1 MEIDVGS
8 LRCMAPSLGIPS
20 HRHYDPGDVEDSALR
35 LDWAKI
41 LFRAGYR
48 LRFPQETTGTAV
60 LLFHRFLIQERVGK
74 HRRSRDVILTTCL
87 FLAGKV
93 TEAPRRLRDVINVL
107 HMLTRAQEEPPL
119 LDKAYWTMKER
130 IVEFEQVLL
139 RTINFQVDPPDPYR
153 LLLNYARSLR
163 LGRAATRTAW
173 GLANDVLF
181 CPRALSAPPPAVA
194 CAAIRMA
201 ARVHGSERRL
211 RWFSPPLQPKK
222 RRKRRRDGEESC
234 GGGGSGGG
242 SGDSRE
248 RKLFA
253 GEGGQGDPRTAPP
266 PPPPPYTSGGFVG
279 RFGQHSAMGAGVP
292 SRVPPPPPP
301 PPPPGAQP
309 HPTGGGY
316 GLVNGHF
323 DGRVSGVP
331 PSIPPLPPPPLP
343 PPPPPPDVM
352 HGGVTGRLGAGAADV
367 AAAGVR
373 SGGARDKQKG
383 EEEEEVADGGGD
395 SDPATLPWWV
405 LFDARD
411 EEVELVCSE
420 LLALYRRHSDGTK
433 GNDTLSG
440 KDGVGIDDDGGSNRG
455 VGGAESTGDAAGG
468 GREAFRVNGKEGSDR
483 GRGTKSES

>member
-8 LRCMAPSLGIPS
+8 LRCVAPALGIPPN
-20 HRHYDPGDVEDSALR
+20 RHYDPSDAEDAALR
-35 LDWAKI
+35 LEWAKV

-107 HMLTRAQEEPPL
+107 HMLNSTSQDEPPL

-163 LGRAATRTAW
+163 LDRAATRTAW

-194 CAAIRMA
+194 CAVIRMA
-201 ARVHGSERRL
+201 ARVHGGDRRL
-211 RWFSPPLQPKK
+211 RWYSPPVQKIS
-222 RRKRRRDGEESC
+222 KRRREEGGDAIGGRDLRKVESGTGDTGR
-234 GGGGSGGG
+234 GGGTG
-242 SGDSRE
+242 SGDGGSVVPPME
-248 RKLFA
+248 R
-253 GEGGQGDPRTAPP
+253 PVPP
-266 PPPPPYTSGGFVG
+266 PPPPPPFPPPHGGLGGGVN
-279 RFGQHSAMGAGVP
+279 GQHVVRAAGA
-292 SRVPPPPPP
+292 PPPPPP
-301 PPPPGAQP
+301 PPPPTVGDHGGISGKQGGFAGSADVVGVGVRR
-309 HPTGGGY
+309 GGG
-316 GLVNGHF
+316 
-323 DGRVSGVP
+323 GR
-331 PSIPPLPPPPLP
+331 
-343 PPPPPPDVM
+343 
-352 HGGVTGRLGAGAADV
+352 
-367 AAAGVR
+367 
-373 SGGARDKQKG
+373 
-383 EEEEEVADGGGD
+383 GGD
-395 SDPATLPWWV
+395 EDQGDETATKPWWR

-420 LLALYRRHSDGTK
+420 LLALYRAHGDGE
-433 GNDTLSG
+433 SAAG
-440 KDGVGIDDDGGSNRG
+440 KDGSSETTAKGDGGG
-455 VGGAESTGDAAGG
+455 VSAKSSDDRPDAEAIARAAGG
-468 GREAFRVNGKEGSDR
+468 E
-483 GRGTKSES
+483 